1 MSFTYLLIYFL
12 SELIF
17 KFIKMSYLFSFVITK
32 SYLYFNFQQKK
43 TILWLNEQKISSYLD
58 YNNSLKSFSLD

>member
-17 KFIKMSYLFSFVITK
+17 KFIKMSYLFSFCNDK
-32 SYLYFNFQQKK
+32 ELFYLYFNIQQKR
-43 TILWLNEQKISSYLD
+43 LY
-58 YNNSLKSFSLD
+58 YG